1 MLQRPALAKIGFE
14 LCINRLNCDEMIF
27 RTATGIGPHFLE
39 FNPLCLLD
47 RFLLE
52 KRLLFRGA
60 FATM

>member
-1 MLQRPALAKIGFE
+1 MLQRPALAKIGLG
-14 LCINRLNCDEMIF
+14 LCINRLNHEEIVF
-27 RTATGIGPHFLE
+27 RPATGIGPHFLE

-60 FATM
+60 FATT